1 MRRFEYDDN
10 EEFREDVDKFFN
22 NDDEDDDDG
31 DGDGD
36 GDGDKY
42 EDMIEQEMAIQE
54 AQLDVAYR
62 ELSHRTLRAAV
73 RVCEKSF
80 WWGFYSINTR
90 MKMIAEAYHKLK
102 NLEE

>member
-22 NDDEDDDDG
+22 NNDDDDEDG

-36 GDGDKY
+36 RNADRY
-42 EDMIEQEMAIQE
+42 EEMIEQEMAIQE

-62 ELSHRTLRAAV
+62 ELNHRAMNAAI